1 MQNNTNVT
9 TLENSL
15 FYLKTAITTNN
26 YSTMKPIFSFFKSS
40 FVFFGLLNLISCSN
54 ILPDCNSCSSPP
66 LAQLSGRWELLR
78 WNLPPDQKGLVKN
91 RTIPHGDNGEPIIIE
106 FNQEKK
112 MLSGYSGCNR
122 FFSQL
127 TIDTKNAVVLGNIGS
142 TKMMCIENSR
152 MELERD
158 FLNQLDDYRSLN
170 MRGEQLLLV
179 GRTGDVLAFGR
190 RGPP

>member
-1 MQNNTNVT
+1 M
-9 TLENSL
+9 S
-15 FYLKTAITTNN
+15 
-26 YSTMKPIFSFFKSS
+26 
-40 FVFFGLLNLISCSN
+40 
-54 ILPDCNSCSSPP
+54 
-66 LAQLSGRWELLR
+66 
-78 WNLPPDQKGLVKN
+78 
-91 RTIPHGDNGEPIIIE
+91 IE